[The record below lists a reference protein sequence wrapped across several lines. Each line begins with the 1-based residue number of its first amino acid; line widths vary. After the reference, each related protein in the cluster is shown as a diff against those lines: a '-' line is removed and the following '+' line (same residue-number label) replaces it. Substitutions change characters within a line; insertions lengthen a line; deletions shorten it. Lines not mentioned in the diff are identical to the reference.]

1 MKNQDSPGVLGS
13 NAGLGLR
20 AWLVERYESAMMAIA
35 ARKATP
41 DKAEWLADAA
51 YFKAAVKALDD
62 RAHAIA
68 AEREKWRELAQR
80 VAHQANAR
88 GLEGLAVRCTISETG
103 AVVSWE
109 VNRGPNAALS
119 GGPA

>member
-1 MKNQDSPGVLGS
+1 MEHSNPPTAVGS

-20 AWLVERYESAMMAIA
+20 AWLLERYESAMAIA

-41 DKAEWLADAA
+41 DKAEWMADAA
-51 YFKAAVKALDD
+51 YFKAAVKALDG
-62 RAHAIA
+62 RADAIA

-80 VAHQANAR
+80 VAHEGNAR
-88 GLEGLAVRCTISETG
+88 GLEGLKVRCTIGESG

-109 VNRGPNAALS
+109 VDRRPNVGAKA
-119 GGPA
+119 PT